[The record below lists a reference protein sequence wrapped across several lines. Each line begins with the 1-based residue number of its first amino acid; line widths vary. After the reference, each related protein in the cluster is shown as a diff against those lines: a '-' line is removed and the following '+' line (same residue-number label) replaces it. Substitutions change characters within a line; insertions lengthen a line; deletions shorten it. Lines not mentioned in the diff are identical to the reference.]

1 MQRNDPAA
9 LQAASK
15 RDQTLDQEY
24 AELMAELGQG
34 TTNPLLAPPTFI
46 PHDPN
51 EELFAGGPKIED
63 VRQQAL
69 QGNLSYDLLQYDQP
83 APPKPTTLPPPPKPD
98 QPAPPKPK
106 GVPPPPPA
114 GQPAPPPKPPA
125 N

>member
-15 RDQTLDQEY
+15 RDQSLDQEY

-34 TTNPLLAPPTFI
+34 NSNPLLAPPTFI

-51 EELFAGGPKIED
+51 EELFAGGPKIEA

-69 QGNLSYDLLQYDQP
+69 QGNLSFDLLGYDQ
-83 APPKPTTLPPPPKPD
+83 PPPPKPATA
-98 QPAPPKPK
+98 PPPPKPK
-106 GVPPPPPA
+106 GAAPPPPP